1 MKTKLV
7 RIGNSKGI
15 RLPKTIL
22 QQCGFEDIVELDVH
36 DSSVVIRPA
45 HAARGSWDKAFAEM
59 AKHGDDSLLD
69 SDSELSTEWD
79 MAEWRW

>member
-7 RIGNSKGI
+7 RIGNSRGI

-36 DSSVVIRPA
+36 DGCVVIRPA
-45 HAARGSWDKAFAEM
+45 HAARSDWDQMFAEM
-59 AKHGDDSLLD
+59 VKHGDDSALD
-69 SDSELSTEWD
+69 NDSRLRMEWD
-79 MAEWRW
+79 ETEWRW